1 MRLVAAELLKVWTA
15 PRVLLGILLSE
26 LAIVLIGTI
35 ATLHSAVNDP
45 VLPQHLSRDIATME
59 GIALLFTTLVG
70 VLIAT
75 TEYRHGTITL
85 TFLATPVREKVLAA
99 KSGAAV
105 IASVLLTLPA
115 ALLPILIAEIWVGGR
130 ADYYF
135 GGHEWQLVARLF
147 LGAAL
152 VAMIGFFI
160 GASLKRQLGAVILV
174 LAWIIFLEPALG
186 GLFPGTKD
194 YLIGP
199 NLGGVLGD
207 SGTDVPSFGHS
218 FAVPPPIWSGS
229 ALSRSFSRGGA
240 TSRSERA
247 GHDDVRRGGPVAEAR
262 VHASH
267 AGVRLVVRREDLL
280 DARGARTRDLLA
292 LEAVAIPRLRQGRR
306 TAVSMFSAT
315 GEDRAAPP

>member
-15 PRVLLGILLSE
+15 PRTLLGILLSE

-45 VLPQHLSRDIATME
+45 VLPPNLSRDIATMG

-85 TFLATPVREKVLAA
+85 TFLAAPVREKVLAA
-99 KSGAAV
+99 KTGAAV

-115 ALLPILIAEIWVGGR
+115 TLLPIVIAGIWVGGR
-130 ADYYF
+130 ADYHF

-174 LAWIIFLEPALG
+174 LAWLVFLEPALG

-199 NLGGVLGD
+199 NIGGVLGD
-207 SGTDVPSFGHS
+207 SGNDVPSFGHS
-218 FAVPPPIWSGS
+218 FAVLVGY
-229 ALSRSFSRGGA
+229 
-240 TSRSERA
+240 
-247 GHDDVRRGGPVAEAR
+247 
-262 VHASH
+262 
-267 AGVRLVVRREDLL
+267 LVVL
-280 DARGARTRDLLA
+280 G
-292 LEAVAIPRLRQGRR
+292 AVAFVLTRR
-306 TAVSMFSAT
+306 RDVT
-315 GEDRAAPP
+315 

>member
-15 PRVLLGILLSE
+15 PRTLLGILLSE
-26 LAIVLIGTI
+26 MAIVLIGTI

-45 VLPQHLSRDIATME
+45 VLPPNLNHD
-59 GIALLFTTLVG
+59 
-70 VLIAT
+70 IAT

-130 ADYYF
+130 ADYHF

-152 VAMIGFFI
+152 VAMIGFCI

-174 LAWIIFLEPALG
+174 LAWLVFVEPALG
-186 GLFPGTKD
+186 GLFPWTKD

-199 NLGGVLGD
+199 NIGGVLGD
-207 SGTDVPSFGHS
+207 SGSDIPSFGHS
-218 FAVPPPIWSGS
+218 LAVLVAYLVVLGAFAVV
-229 ALSRSFSRGGA
+229 L
-240 TSRSERA
+240 T
-247 GHDDVRRGGPVAEAR
+247 RR
-262 VHASH
+262 
-267 AGVRLVVRREDLL
+267 
-280 DARGARTRDLLA
+280 RD
-292 LEAVAIPRLRQGRR
+292 I
-306 TAVSMFSAT
+306 T
-315 GEDRAAPP
+315 